1 MPTLIACQHSPTY
14 RKAGLKPPLQ
24 PPNGGTPTAKIHSFS
39 LSGKFFRLKS
49 APCKG
54 NGRSPLPYCP
64 KVERKTQRAAQ
75 AIAPHCTRHRSTL
88 HRPSHRTAPAGAKR
102 KAGFR
107 SGVRPG
113 CECYA
118 RGCLPHILGLAGI
131 VIHLLGAPFHI
142 VHIELLLVGVQHA
155 LEAHV
160 VCLVGVKGLPHDDV
174 AAAAGVVACR
184 E

>member
-1 MPTLIACQHSPTY
+1 MPTLIACRHSPTY

-49 APCKG
+49 ATCKG
-54 NGRSPLPYCP
+54 NGRSPLPHCP

>member
-1 MPTLIACQHSPTY
+1 MPTLIACRHAPTY
-14 RKAGLKPPLQ
+14 RKAGLNPPLQ

-39 LSGKFFRLKS
+39 LSGKFFRLKN
-49 APCKG
+49 APSKG
-54 NGRSPLPYCP
+54 NGRSPLPYGP
-64 KVERKTQRAAQ
+64 TIGRKTQRAAS
-75 AIAPHCTRHRSTL
+75 AIAVHCIRHRSAL

-113 CECYA
+113 CDCYA
-118 RGCLPHILGLAGI
+118 LGCLPHILGLAGV

-160 VCLVGVKGLPHDDV
+160 VCLVGVKGLPHDDM

>member
-1 MPTLIACQHSPTY
+1 MPTLIACRHSPTY

-64 KVERKTQRAAQ
+64 KVEWKTQRAAQ
-75 AIAPHCTRHRSTL
+75 AITPHCTRHRSTL
-88 HRPSHRTAPAGAKR
+88 HRPSHRTAQAGAKR

-131 VIHLLGAPFHI
+131 VIHLLGAPLHV

-155 LEAHV
+155 LEAHI

>member
-1 MPTLIACQHSPTY
+1 MPTLIAWQHSPTY
-14 RKAGLKPPLQ
+14 REAGLKPPLQ

-54 NGRSPLPYCP
+54 NGRSPQPYCP

-75 AIAPHCTRHRSTL
+75 AIAPHCTRHRTAL

-118 RGCLPHILGLAGI
+118 RGCLPHILRLAGI

>member
-1 MPTLIACQHSPTY
+1 MPTLIACRHSPTY

-75 AIAPHCTRHRSTL
+75 AIAPHCTKHRSAL

-131 VIHLLGAPFHI
+131 VIHLLGAPFHV

-155 LEAHV
+155 LETHV

>member
-1 MPTLIACQHSPTY
+1 MPTLIACRHSPTY

-64 KVERKTQRAAQ
+64 TVERKTQRAAQ

>member
-1 MPTLIACQHSPTY
+1 MPTLIACRHSPTY
-14 RKAGLKPPLQ
+14 RKASLKPPLQ

-75 AIAPHCTRHRSTL
+75 AIAPHCTRHRTAL
-88 HRPSHRTAPAGAKR
+88 HRTSHRTAPDRAKR

-118 RGCLPHILGLAGI
+118 QGCLPHILGLAGI

-142 VHIELLLVGVQHA
+142 VHIEFLLVGVQHA

>member
-1 MPTLIACQHSPTY
+1 MPTLIACRHSPTY

-54 NGRSPLPYCP
+54 NGRSPLPYCH
-64 KVERKTQRAAQ
+64 KVGQKTQRAAQ
-75 AIAPHCTRHRSTL
+75 AIAAHCTRHRSAL
-88 HRPSHRTAPAGAKR
+88 HRPSHRTAPDGAKR
-102 KAGFR
+102 KAGLHC
-107 SGVRPG
+107 GIRPG

-155 LEAHV
+155 LEAHI

>member
-64 KVERKTQRAAQ
+64 KVERKTQRGAQ
-75 AIAPHCTRHRSTL
+75 AIAPHCTRHRSAL

>member
-1 MPTLIACQHSPTY
+1 MPTLIACRHSPTY

-54 NGRSPLPYCP
+54 NGRSPLPYCH

-131 VIHLLGAPFHI
+131 VIHLLGAPFHV

-155 LEAHV
+155 LEAHI

-174 AAAAGVVACR
+174 AAATGVVACR

>member
-1 MPTLIACQHSPTY
+1 MALFKIFVRFVMPTLIACRHSPTY

-54 NGRSPLPYCP
+54 NGRSPLPHCP

-75 AIAPHCTRHRSTL
+75 AITPHCTRHRSAL

-118 RGCLPHILGLAGI
+118 RGVLTTHPRACWDCHTPPWGTIPCSPYR
-131 VIHLLGAPFHI
+131 APS
-142 VHIELLLVGVQHA
+142 
-155 LEAHV
+155 
-160 VCLVGVKGLPHDDV
+160 
-174 AAAAGVVACR
+174 CR
-184 E
+184 SPARS

>member
-131 VIHLLGAPFHI
+131 VIHLLGAPFHV

>member
-1 MPTLIACQHSPTY
+1 MPTLIACRHSPTY
-14 RKAGLKPPLQ
+14 RKAGLKSPLQ

-54 NGRSPLPYCP
+54 NGRSPLPHCP

-75 AIAPHCTRHRSTL
+75 AIAPHCTRHRSAL
-88 HRPSHRTAPAGAKR
+88 HRPSHRTAPDGAKR
-102 KAGFR
+102 KAGFH

-131 VIHLLGAPFHI
+131 VIHLLGAPFHV

-174 AAAAGVVACR
+174 AAAAGVIACR

>member
-1 MPTLIACQHSPTY
+1 MPTLIACRHSPTY

-75 AIAPHCTRHRSTL
+75 AITPHCTRHRTAL
-88 HRPSHRTAPAGAKR
+88 HRTEHRTAPDRAKR
-102 KAGFR
+102 KAGLR

>member
-1 MPTLIACQHSPTY
+1 MPTLIAWLHPPTY

-54 NGRSPLPYCP
+54 NGRSPQPYCP

-75 AIAPHCTRHRSTL
+75 AIAPHCTRHRSAL
-88 HRPSHRTAPAGAKR
+88 HRPSHRTAPDGAKR

-131 VIHLLGAPFHI
+131 VIHLLGAPFHV

>member
-102 KAGFR
+102 QAGFR
-107 SGVRPG
+107 SGVRPV

>member
-1 MPTLIACQHSPTY
+1 MPTLIACRHSPTY

-75 AIAPHCTRHRSTL
+75 AITPHCTRHRSAL

-107 SGVRPG
+107 SGVRPV

-131 VIHLLGAPFHI
+131 VIHLLGAPFHV

-160 VCLVGVKGLPHDDV
+160 VCLVGVRGLPHDDV
-174 AAAAGVVACR
+174 AAAAGIVACR

>member
-1 MPTLIACQHSPTY
+1 MPTLIACRHSPTY

-75 AIAPHCTRHRSTL
+75 AIATHCTRHRSAL
-88 HRPSHRTAPAGAKR
+88 HQPSHRTAPDGAKR
-102 KAGFR
+102 KAGLHC
-107 SGVRPG
+107 GIRPG

-131 VIHLLGAPFHI
+131 VIHLLGAPFHV

>member
-1 MPTLIACQHSPTY
+1 MPTLIACRHSPTY
-14 RKAGLKPPLQ
+14 REAGLKPPLQ

-54 NGRSPLPYCP
+54 NGRSPLPFCP
-64 KVERKTQRAAQ
+64 TMGQKTQRAAP
-75 AIAPHCTRHRSTL
+75 AIAPHCTRHRSAL

>member
-1 MPTLIACQHSPTY
+1 MPTLIACRHSPTY

-54 NGRSPLPYCP
+54 NGRSPLPHCP

-75 AIAPHCTRHRSTL
+75 AIAPHCTRHRSAL
-88 HRPSHRTAPAGAKR
+88 HRPSHRTAPDGAKR
-102 KAGFR
+102 KAGLHC
-107 SGVRPG
+107 GIRPG

-118 RGCLPHILGLAGI
+118 RGCSPHILGLAGI
-131 VIHLLGAPFHI
+131 VIHLLGAPLHV
-142 VHIELLLVGVQHA
+142 VHIELLLVGIQHA

>member
-1 MPTLIACQHSPTY
+1 MPTLIACRHSPTY

-49 APCKG
+49 APCKR
-54 NGRSPLPYCP
+54 NGRSPLPHCP

-75 AIAPHCTRHRSTL
+75 AIAPHCTRHRTAL
-88 HRPSHRTAPAGAKR
+88 HRTEHRTAPDRAKR

-118 RGCLPHILGLAGI
+118 RGCLPHILRLAGI

-160 VCLVGVKGLPHDDV
+160 VCLVGVKGLPHDDM

>member
-1 MPTLIACQHSPTY
+1 MPTLIACRHSPTY

-75 AIAPHCTRHRSTL
+75 TIAPHCTRHRSTL

-131 VIHLLGAPFHI
+131 VIHLLGAPFHV

>member
-1 MPTLIACQHSPTY
+1 MPTLIACRHSPTY

-64 KVERKTQRAAQ
+64 KVKRKTQRAAQ
-75 AIAPHCTRHRSTL
+75 AIAPHCTRHRSAL

-102 KAGFR
+102 KARFR

-118 RGCLPHILGLAGI
+118 RGCSPHILGLAGI

-142 VHIELLLVGVQHA
+142 VHIEFLLVGVQHA

>member
-1 MPTLIACQHSPTY
+1 MPTLIACRHSPTY

-75 AIAPHCTRHRSTL
+75 AITPHCTRHRSAL

-107 SGVRPG
+107 SGVRPV

-131 VIHLLGAPFHI
+131 VIHLLGAPFHV

-174 AAAAGVVACR
+174 AAAAGIVACR

>member
-75 AIAPHCTRHRSTL
+75 AITPHCIRHRSTL

-113 CECYA
+113 CEYYA
-118 RGCLPHILGLAGI
+118 RECLPHILGLAGI
-131 VIHLLGAPFHI
+131 VIHLLGAPFHV
-142 VHIELLLVGVQHA
+142 VHIELLLVGIQHA
-155 LEAHV
+155 LEAHI

>member
-88 HRPSHRTAPAGAKR
+88 HQPSHRTAPDGAKR

-131 VIHLLGAPFHI
+131 VIHLLGAPFHV

>member
-1 MPTLIACQHSPTY
+1 MPTLIACRHSPTY

-131 VIHLLGAPFHI
+131 VIHLLGAPFHV

-155 LEAHV
+155 LEAHI

>member
-24 PPNGGTPTAKIHSFS
+24 PPNGGKPTAKIHSFS

-131 VIHLLGAPFHI
+131 VIHLLGAPFHV

-155 LEAHV
+155 LEAHI

>member
-1 MPTLIACQHSPTY
+1 MP
-14 RKAGLKPPLQ
+14 
-24 PPNGGTPTAKIHSFS
+24 
-39 LSGKFFRLKS
+39 GKFTLFLRYNSQFIVLFAQPKCTHRHPALKWGRKRS
-49 APCKG
+49 ALH
-54 NGRSPLPYCP
+54 RSS
-64 KVERKTQRAAQ
+64 QRIAHG
-75 AIAPHCTRHRSTL
+75 IAPRCTSHRTAL
-88 HRPSHRTAPAGAKR
+88 HQPSHRTAPDGAKR
-102 KAGFR
+102 KAGLHC
-107 SGVRPG
+107 GIRPG

-131 VIHLLGAPFHI
+131 VIHLLGAPLHV
-142 VHIELLLVGVQHA
+142 VHIELLLVGIQHA